1 MIGAFDRVPLTPDD
15 DAALAPF
22 VEAVTRQLAA
32 GGADAADAWEEVRWC
47 VALARAGDHD
57 ACVESLLGDVP
68 LLSACYQNADLLP
81 TLESGTAGALA
92 QAVLDATHRLAG

>member
-1 MIGAFDRVPLTPDD
+1 MFGGLPSLPDD

-22 VEAVTRQLAA
+22 IEAVTRQMASA
-32 GGADAADAWEEVRWC
+32 GAEAEDAWDDVRWC
-47 VALARAGDHD
+47 VALARAGDHE
-57 ACVESLLGDVP
+57 ACVEALLHDVP

-81 TLESGTAGALA
+81 TLTSASAGALA